1 MSNVV
6 DFLGIGNFVKII
18 GDKVMS
24 INNIM
29 KVQNSSF
36 IIGNLYKLAKVSE
49 QNGFTSPNLADF
61 AILSY
66 NTEYQMKE
74 VIKMNQTI

>member
-1 MSNVV
+1 MPNVAG
-6 DFLGIGNFVKII
+6 FLSIGDFVKII

-36 IIGNLYKLAKVSE
+36 IVRNLYKLVKVSE
-49 QNGFTSPNLADF
+49 WNGFTSPNLVDF
-61 AILSY
+61 AILLC